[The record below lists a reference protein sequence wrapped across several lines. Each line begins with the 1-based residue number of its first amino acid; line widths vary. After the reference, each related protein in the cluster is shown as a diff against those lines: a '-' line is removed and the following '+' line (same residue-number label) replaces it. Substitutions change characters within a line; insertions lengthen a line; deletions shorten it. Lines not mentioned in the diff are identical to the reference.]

1 MGNEY
6 LNFKDVHNHMA
17 GAVPRSCSLQWLEG
31 LARQCAPLP
40 APCQKWGPKEAGFQT
55 GNLLQMKSKQ
65 QQDPIHRLRYP
76 DRQLPFC
83 LAGEKGQGWPGIKS
97 RSLPCS
103 PDQGQDK
110 QMVSSK
116 IRDRSEPKH
125 VRLEESEAKRQR
137 HKPRKMISWNPGD
150 CFLRPRDLCTFWSDR
165 NSWNSRIQISLMQ
178 QLEEQRKL
186 DCDRQA
192 VALASD
198 FPQFS
203 TLWALW
209 VPPFVDFLPR
219 QRRRS

>member
-1 MGNEY
+1 
-6 LNFKDVHNHMA
+6 MA
-17 GAVPRSCSLQWLEG
+17 GVPRSCSLQWLEG

-65 QQDPIHRLRYP
+65 QQDLIHRLRYP

-150 CFLRPRDLCTFWSDR
+150 CFSDQEICAPFFVWQKFPEIPGFRSLWCSSWRSRENWTATGKLWS
-165 NSWNSRIQISLMQ
+165 WPQI
-178 QLEEQRKL
+178 
-186 DCDRQA
+186 
-192 VALASD
+192 
-198 FPQFS
+198 FHNF
-203 TLWALW
+203 
-209 VPPFVDFLPR
+209 PPFGPFGFLHFSWFLG
-219 QRRRS
+219 QGNGGEARSC